1 MTNPNTTAERFTINK
16 SESGKWIVTDAKSD
30 PAEDAVIYRF
40 PSRAKAQ
47 AFVAM
52 LAAEAK

>member
-1 MTNPNTTAERFTINK
+1 MNRWTITK
-16 SESGKWIVTDAKSD
+16 SESGKWIVEDTHS
-30 PAEDAVIYRF
+30 PRAEDPVLYRF

-52 LAAEAK
+52 LVAEAK

>member
-1 MTNPNTTAERFTINK
+1 MDRFIITK
-16 SESGKWIVTDAKSD
+16 SESGKWVVEDTHS
-30 PAEDAVIYRF
+30 PRAEDPVVYRF
-40 PSRAKAQ
+40 PSQRKAR